1 MLMMLLIVSFKG
13 KIFWYRCSTTKS
25 ISALTLSFTV
35 NPTVHP
41 IFQFADESIT
51 FKCSYPRAIEISDF
65 EFDVNTIPK
74 LNTTDKLGSLEYDI
88 EINVAEVGEMS
99 KLIISPKHDLTN
111 FVAT

>member
-1 MLMMLLIVSFKG
+1 M
-13 KIFWYRCSTTKS
+13 
-25 ISALTLSFTV
+25 SFTV
-35 NPTVHP
+35 QPTLHP

-51 FKCSYPRAIEISDF
+51 FKCIYPRTIEISDY

-99 KLIISPKHDLTN
+99 KLIISPKHDLTDI
-111 FVAT
+111 VAT

>member
-1 MLMMLLIVSFKG
+1 MKG
-13 KIFWYRCSTTKS
+13 KILRYRCSTTKLN
-25 ISALTLSFTV
+25 SALTLSFTV
-35 NPTVHP
+35 QPTLHP

-99 KLIISPKHDLTN
+99 KLIISPKHDLTDI
-111 FVAT
+111 VAT